1 MIVDAID
8 RIFRGRRGGHERPLA
23 AQVAALFANGEQGL
37 WYGVEGFRDAWN
49 NVGPELVTNGTF
61 SNLSGWANP
70 LSQVSVVSGRACIT
84 PTSDAS
90 ASPVLSAL
98 PIALVAGKTYVLQ
111 YDVEVAGTGIVGAR
125 VAIPGMSIT
134 PTNVTSPGTVIT
146 KTTVFVAS
154 SASSSIQLVYYGA
167 VTSSAYFD
175 NVSVKEWVGL
185 PMCALY
191 QDASGTLPAYM
202 PGQGQTD
209 PPVGLLLDKRKALAR
224 TTVLIPN
231 GDYASGA
238 TGWAGGSTAT
248 VAAAGGNL
256 QLTCSGTGYGA
267 AVNATPVAI
276 QAGVLFLK
284 CTASAGATIAVGD
297 GSTYNKYGVYP
308 ASASGTWYGFVVPPT
323 NIVLTLLTNSN
334 TAGDVRTFSPIS
346 AYHVAGNHAYQA
358 TTASR
363 PTLSARYNLLTSS
376 ENMAGAV
383 WSKMGVTA
391 GADYITESSASEGHY
406 ATQSV
411 PTLPVGTKLRGRA
424 EFKPRTG
431 ARNAIL
437 RFAGSNG
444 SAYTIVDLSSGAVLL
459 TSVTG
464 SNWSWVEPPV
474 VTSMGDGYYSITGF
488 VTTTEP
494 SGAIAL
500 WPGMTPG
507 TSLSYLG
514 DGVSSI
520 YIRNTDLRAANDGI
534 GLPPYQRVVD
544 TNTYDTAG
552 FPLYLRFDGVD
563 DFLQTASLD
572 FSGTDKVALVAA
584 IRKLNDG
591 AHGAVCEFS
600 ADGSAN
606 AGVFSLFAPI
616 QALYS
621 YRFVS
626 KGIYSSDAGLA
637 GFASPHSAVI
647 SGIGNI
653 SGDVS
658 SIRVNQSST
667 LTSALDQ
674 GTGNYGNYPLYIGR
688 RGGTTLPFNGRIY
701 GLMIRAGAANDSQI
715 LKVEK
720 YLNQKAKVF

>member
-1 MIVDAID
+1 MNPTRR
-8 RIFRGRRGGHERPLA
+8 RIFRNMPLAERPLA

-37 WYGVEGFRDAWN
+37 WYD
-49 NVGPELVTNGTF
+49 P
-61 SNLSGWANP
+61 SDLS
-70 LSQVSVVSGRACIT
+70 T
-84 PTSDAS
+84 
-90 ASPVLSAL
+90 
-98 PIALVAGKTYVLQ
+98 
-111 YDVEVAGTGIVGAR
+111 
-125 VAIPGMSIT
+125 M
-134 PTNVTSPGTVIT
+134 
-146 KTTVFVAS
+146 
-154 SASSSIQLVYYGA
+154 
-167 VTSSAYFD
+167 
-175 NVSVKEWVGL
+175 
-185 PMCALY
+185 Y
-191 QDASGTLPAYM
+191 QDANGTLQVYM
-202 PGQGQTD
+202 PGQGLVD
-209 PPVGLLLDKRKALAR
+209 PPIGLILDKRLGLR
-224 TTVLIPN
+224 RGVEQVSTDI
-231 GDYASGA
+231 S
-238 TGWAGGSTAT
+238 TGWSSVDARWVYTASSISWTGGGANLSTSKVLLPT
-248 VAAAGGNL
+248 NFMGKFVEFSFVVSGF
-256 QLTCSGTGYGA
+256 SGTGNGGPDSGILSSGP
-267 AVNATPVAI
+267 NGTGTLLDTRI
-276 QAGVLFLK
+276 
-284 CTASAGATIAVGD
+284 T
-297 GSTYNKYGVYP
+297 
-308 ASASGTWYGFVVPPT
+308 ASGTYRFMGYWRGGGASDGRTIGILGRGTNSFVV
-323 NIVLTLLTNSN
+323 SN
-334 TAGDVRTFSPIS
+334 LSVRELP
-346 AYHVAGNHAYQA
+346 GNHAYQT

-444 SAYTIVDLSSGAVLL
+444 SAYTIVDLSSGAILL

-500 WPGMTPG
+500 WPGMTLG

-626 KGIYSSDAGLA
+626 KGIYGSDAGLA

-674 GTGNYGNYPLYIGR
+674 GTGNYGNYPLYIGCR
-688 RGGTTLPFNGRIY
+688 AGSSLPFNGRLY
-701 GLMIRAGAANDSQI
+701 GLLLRAGALNDGQI
-715 LKVEK
+715 QKVEK
-720 YLNQKAKVF
+720 LLNQKAKVF